1 MESLIGVSNYGKIIK
16 TTDYGQ
22 NWHVFSEI
30 FSRNIND
37 VYFNNLITGYACGDN
52 GLILKTE
59 NAGESWTGIDLN
71 IEEDFYSIYSIEDD
85 TLWIVGSN
93 NTVLKSIDNGITWNA
108 IIIQDQYNY
117 TWKNIQ
123 FTSPLIG
130 YLSGGINDYLG
141 DIFKTTDGGNSWEI
155 INPENSGFLDDI
167 QSMQFLNDSVGWIYS
182 YFVSTAGQIPEG
194 YPYLYKTTNGGVN
207 WEDLVPRQPFFFLN
221 DSIGWGSSTGYTY
234 ITYDGGASWNNPVS
248 QYSALTYKFLD
259 NQNGWAAGEYGYLGY
274 TNNGGDNWTDFNGY
288 NSNKIYSIDFHDSLG
303 MAVGT
308 SGGIFRTTDSGES
321 WVKQSPISSNPLSAV
336 KFKNT
341 QEVFGV
347 GSRATLYKSI
357 DSGETWESYINFPN
371 WGMNDIFFL
380 NDTLGWLSG
389 GLNGQNQYG
398 NNVNESVIRVT
409 LDGGITWQQ
418 KNTGTDRQ
426 LNKVIFFNANTGI
439 AIGNRGIIIKS
450 NDGGNNWIII
460 ESGTINQLKGMTFIS
475 GNTGWIVGK
484 SGTILKTNDGGE
496 TWSSLLINEISWEL
510 NDIYFINENEGWII
524 GNSNK
529 VLHTVDG
536 GDTWLFQRANANP
549 SSFNSIFM
557 LNTGIGW
564 IVGNGNKI
572 MKTNDFG
579 GGDFEL
585 EINDDKPI
593 NNAPQSFSIK
603 TYPNPF
609 NNKIKIQ
616 FNKTTFKTT
625 TIDVFD
631 LMGRHVKTLSSQTFN
646 LGMNTIY
653 WTATE
658 QSSGIYF
665 IILKSGNKFVT
676 KKVLLIK

>member
-1 MESLIGVSNYGKIIK
+1 MFKTYTQFLFLILISNSNIALSAQNDDFSIEESNSPNQQVAMNSHDDKKFLPNSETIKTPPVNNIPSDNITSSGCMTDINSCIIDLDRDGVLNNSDECPNTPLGVPVNEIGCGIDNDKDGVFDVVDNCLNTPPNTRIDMNGCAWDSDRDVVADYKDHCPKTPKGHMVNLIGCSLDDDEDGIYNVYDECPNTKPGTKVNPV
-16 TTDYGQ
+16 GCA
-22 NWHVFSEI
+22 I
-30 FSRNIND
+30 FYKFVLND

-288 NSNKIYSIDFHDSLG
+288 KEVD
-303 MAVGT
+303 
-308 SGGIFRTTDSGES
+308 
-321 WVKQSPISSNPLSAV
+321 P
-336 KFKNT
+336 KN
-341 QEVFGV
+341 
-347 GSRATLYKSI
+347 
-357 DSGETWESYINFPN
+357 W
-371 WGMNDIFFL
+371 
-380 NDTLGWLSG
+380 
-389 GLNGQNQYG
+389 
-398 NNVNESVIRVT
+398 
-409 LDGGITWQQ
+409 
-418 KNTGTDRQ
+418 TG
-426 LNKVIFFNANTGI
+426 
-439 AIGNRGIIIKS
+439 
-450 NDGGNNWIII
+450 
-460 ESGTINQLKGMTFIS
+460 
-475 GNTGWIVGK
+475 
-484 SGTILKTNDGGE
+484 
-496 TWSSLLINEISWEL
+496 
-510 NDIYFINENEGWII
+510 
-524 GNSNK
+524 
-529 VLHTVDG
+529 H
-536 GDTWLFQRANANP
+536 
-549 SSFNSIFM
+549 
-557 LNTGIGW
+557 
-564 IVGNGNKI
+564 
-572 MKTNDFG
+572 
-579 GGDFEL
+579 
-585 EINDDKPI
+585 
-593 NNAPQSFSIK
+593 
-603 TYPNPF
+603 
-609 NNKIKIQ
+609 
-616 FNKTTFKTT
+616 
-625 TIDVFD
+625 
-631 LMGRHVKTLSSQTFN
+631 
-646 LGMNTIY
+646 
-653 WTATE
+653 
-658 QSSGIYF
+658 
-665 IILKSGNKFVT
+665 
-676 KKVLLIK
+676 